1 MNSGLS
7 LLLDFAFP
15 CYCVSCGIP
24 VSSKT
29 NHLCGRCLKSLK
41 KSEGGCPVCSSL
53 MEEGGCGFCSG
64 RRFYPSKH
72 ISIFE
77 YDGAVKG
84 IIHSLKFGG
93 IRNVYKVLTPFLA
106 SSLEEFGSSIDY
118 ITSVPMNRKKY
129 AARGYNQS
137 ELLAL
142 SLSKASGIP
151 FRRLLGEKK
160 GSAHQREFS
169 YSARYINVIDRYET
183 ISNCNI
189 NEKTILLID
198 DVFTTG
204 ATINEC
210 SRILLDS
217 GASSVFSLTVA
228 RSDLKKLENI

>member
-1 MNSGLS
+1 MKRWFTF
-7 LLLDFAFP
+7 LLDFAFP
-15 CYCVSCGIP
+15 CYCVSCGVP
-24 VSSKT
+24 VSSE
-29 NHLCGRCLKSLK
+29 NWHLCGCCLESLK
-41 KSEGGCPVCSSL
+41 KAVRDCPVCSSRR
-53 MEEGGCGFCSG
+53 EEGICSLCSG
-64 RRFYPSKH
+64 RKFYPSKH

-84 IIHSLKFGG
+84 IIHALKFGG
-93 IRNVYKVLTPFLA
+93 MRNVYKVLTPFLA
-106 SSLEEFGSSIDY
+106 DSLEEFRGSIDF

-137 ELLAL
+137 ELMAL

-151 FRRLLGEKK
+151 FRRLLSEKK

-169 YSARYINVIDRYET
+169 YASRYINVIDRYET
-183 ISNCNI
+183 VNNCNI

-210 SRILLDS
+210 SRILLGS
-217 GASSVFSLTVA
+217 GAYSVFSLTVA